1 MTLLIDADYLIYSS
15 CCACEHDIRFDVHN
29 HNLIMDERE
38 AMSMIDFKLKHYQ
51 NILDTEG
58 YKGSSDVV
66 MCFTDYPTFRHEIFT
81 EYKINRISKR
91 KPLGLGAVIKEVKN
105 NYESVSY
112 PNLEGDDVLGLLST
126 NNKYDN
132 PVIVSVDKDMKTIP
146 GLLLAGDTLEL
157 ITRTQADKNFMAMT
171 IAGDATDGV
180 PGIKGLG
187 MVSATKILD
196 SAKDLSS
203 MWDLVV
209 KTYDKKGNG
218 ISDAILNARLVRI
231 LREGDYD
238 YDTGEVKLWNPTF

>member
-157 ITRTQADKNFMAMT
+157 ITRSQADKNFMAMT

-196 SAKDLSS
+196 SAKDLAS

>member
-157 ITRTQADKNFMAMT
+157 ITKTQADKNFMAMT

-196 SAKDLSS
+196 SAKDLAS

-238 YDTGEVKLWNPTF
+238 YNTGEVKLWNPTF

>member
-146 GLLLAGDTLEL
+146 GLLLAGD
-157 ITRTQADKNFMAMT
+157 
-171 IAGDATDGV
+171 ATDGV

-196 SAKDLSS
+196 SAKDLPS

>member
-1 MTLLIDADYLIYSS
+1 MTLLIDGDHLAFTAA
-15 CCACEHDIRFDVHN
+15 CAVEQVVEWDINVWTTHSFLSDATKVV
-29 HNLIMDERE
+29 ET
-38 AMSMIDFKLKHYQ
+38 KLKGFIDIAEDK
-51 NILDTEG
+51 N
-58 YKGSSDVV
+58 VV
-66 MCFTDYPTFRHEIFT
+66 MTFSSYPTFRHEIFT
-81 EYKINRISKR
+81 EYKINRIDKR
-91 KPLGLGAVIKEVKN
+91 HPLGLGNVIEEVKN

-187 MVSATKILD
+187 MVSATKILE
-196 SAKDLSS
+196 SAKDLPS

>member
-15 CCACEHDIRFDVHN
+15 CCAAQHDIRFDKYN
-29 HNLIMDERE
+29 HQLIMDERE

-58 YKGSSDVV
+58 YKGSDDIV
-66 MCFTDYPTFRHEIFT
+66 MCFTSYPTFRHEIFT
-81 EYKINRISKR
+81 EYKLNRIDKR
-91 KPLGLGAVIKEVKN
+91 HPLGLHNVIEQVKN
-105 NYESVSY
+105 NYKSVSY
-112 PNLEGDDVLGLLST
+112 PQLEGDDVLGLLST
-126 NNKYDN
+126 NNTYDK
-132 PVIVSVDKDMKTIP
+132 PVIVSVDKDMRTIP
-146 GLLLAGDTLEL
+146 GLLLANDTLEL
-157 ITRTQADKNFMAMT
+157 ITKTQADKNFMAMT

-187 MVSATKILD
+187 MVSANKILNT
-196 SAKDLSS
+196 AKDLAS
-203 MWDLVV
+203 MWDVVV

>member
-15 CCACEHDIRFDVHN
+15 CCAAQHDIRFDKYN
-29 HNLIMDERE
+29 HHLIMDERE
-38 AMSMIDFKLKHYQ
+38 AISMIDFKLKHYQ
-51 NILDTEG
+51 TILDTEG
-58 YKGSSDVV
+58 YKGSDDII
-66 MCFTDYPTFRHEIFT
+66 MCFTSYPTFRHEIFT
-81 EYKINRISKR
+81 EYKINRIDKSH
-91 KPLGLGAVIKEVKN
+91 PLGLGNVIEEVKN

-187 MVSATKILD
+187 MVSATKILE
-196 SAKDLSS
+196 SAKDLPS

>member
-1 MTLLIDADYLIYSS
+1 
-15 CCACEHDIRFDVHN
+15 
-29 HNLIMDERE
+29 MDERE

-51 NILDTEG
+51 TILDTEG
-58 YKGSSDVV
+58 YKGSDDII
-66 MCFTDYPTFRHEIFT
+66 MCFTSYPTFRHEIFT
-81 EYKINRISKR
+81 EYKINRIDKR
-91 KPLGLGAVIKEVKN
+91 HPLGLGNVIEEVKN
-105 NYESVSY
+105 NYKSVSY

>member
-15 CCACEHDIRFDVHN
+15 CCACEHDIRFDKHN

-58 YKGSSDVV
+58 YKGSDDVV

-81 EYKINRISKR
+81 EYKLNRISKR
-91 KPLGLGAVIKEVKN
+91 KPLGISAVIKEVKN
-105 NYESVSY
+105 NYESISY

-157 ITRTQADKNFMAMT
+157 ITKTQADKNFMAMT

-187 MVSATKILD
+187 MISATKILD
-196 SAKDLSS
+196 PAKDLAS

-238 YDTGEVKLWNPTF
+238 YNTGEVKLWNPTF

>member
-196 SAKDLSS
+196 SAKDLAS

-238 YDTGEVKLWNPTF
+238 YNTGEVKLWNPTF

>member
-1 MTLLIDADYLIYSS
+1 
-15 CCACEHDIRFDVHN
+15 
-29 HNLIMDERE
+29 
-38 AMSMIDFKLKHYQ
+38 
-51 NILDTEG
+51 
-58 YKGSSDVV
+58 
-66 MCFTDYPTFRHEIFT
+66 
-81 EYKINRISKR
+81 
-91 KPLGLGAVIKEVKN
+91 
-105 NYESVSY
+105 
-112 PNLEGDDVLGLLST
+112 
-126 NNKYDN
+126 
-132 PVIVSVDKDMKTIP
+132 MKTIP

-196 SAKDLSS
+196 SAKDLPS

-238 YDTGEVKLWNPTF
+238 YDTGEVRLWNPTF

>member
-15 CCACEHDIRFDVHN
+15 CCACEHDIRFDKHN

-58 YKGSSDVV
+58 YKGSSDIV

-81 EYKINRISKR
+81 EYKLNRISKR

-105 NYESVSY
+105 NYESISY

-157 ITRTQADKNFMAMT
+157 ITRTQADKHFMAMT

-196 SAKDLSS
+196 SAKDLAS

-209 KTYDKKGNG
+209 KTYNKKGNG

-238 YDTGEVKLWNPTF
+238 YNTGEVRLWNPTF

>member
-196 SAKDLSS
+196 SAKDLAS

-238 YDTGEVKLWNPTF
+238 YDTGEVRLWNPTF

>member
-105 NYESVSY
+105 
-112 PNLEGDDVLGLLST
+112 
-126 NNKYDN
+126 KYDN

-157 ITRTQADKNFMAMT
+157 ITKTQADKNFMAMT

-196 SAKDLSS
+196 SAKDLAS

-238 YDTGEVKLWNPTF
+238 YDTGEVRLWNPTF

>member
-38 AMSMIDFKLKHYQ
+38 AMSMIDFKIKHYQ

-146 GLLLAGDTLEL
+146 GLLLAGETLEL
-157 ITRTQADKNFMAMT
+157 ITKTQADKNFMAMT

-196 SAKDLSS
+196 SAKDLAS

-238 YDTGEVKLWNPTF
+238 YDTGKVKLWNPTF

>member
-1 MTLLIDADYLIYSS
+1 
-15 CCACEHDIRFDVHN
+15 
-29 HNLIMDERE
+29 MDERE
-38 AMSMIDFKLKHYQ
+38 AISMIDFKLKHYQ
-51 NILDTEG
+51 TILDTEG
-58 YKGSSDVV
+58 YKGSDDII
-66 MCFTDYPTFRHEIFT
+66 MCFTSYPTFRHEIFT
-81 EYKINRISKR
+81 EYKINRIDKR
-91 KPLGLGAVIKEVKN
+91 HPLGLENVIKEVKN

-187 MVSATKILD
+187 MYQQQK
-196 SAKDLSS
+196 
-203 MWDLVV
+203 
-209 KTYDKKGNG
+209 Y
-218 ISDAILNARLVRI
+218 
-231 LREGDYD
+231 
-238 YDTGEVKLWNPTF
+238 

>member
-58 YKGSSDVV
+58 YKGNSDVV

-196 SAKDLSS
+196 SAKDLAS

>member
-58 YKGSSDVV
+58 YKGSDDII
-66 MCFTDYPTFRHEIFT
+66 MCFTSYPTFRHEIFT

-196 SAKDLSS
+196 SAKDLAS

-238 YDTGEVKLWNPTF
+238 YNTGEVKLWNPTF

>member
-1 MTLLIDADYLIYSS
+1 
-15 CCACEHDIRFDVHN
+15 
-29 HNLIMDERE
+29 MDERE
-38 AMSMIDFKLKHYQ
+38 AISMIDFKLKHYQ
-51 NILDTEG
+51 TILNTEG
-58 YKGSSDVV
+58 YKGSDDII
-66 MCFTDYPTFRHEIFT
+66 MCFTSYPTFRHEIFT
-81 EYKINRISKR
+81 EYKINRIDKR
-91 KPLGLGAVIKEVKN
+91 HPLGLENVIEEVKN
-105 NYESVSY
+105 NYKSVSY

>member
-15 CCACEHDIRFDVHN
+15 CCAAPHDIRYYIYN
-29 HNLIMDERE
+29 HHLIMDERE

-51 NILDTEG
+51 TILDTEG
-58 YKGSSDVV
+58 YKGSDDII
-66 MCFTDYPTFRHEIFT
+66 MCFTSYPTFRHEIFT
-81 EYKINRISKR
+81 EYKINRIDKR
-91 KPLGLGAVIKEVKN
+91 HPLGLENVIEEVKN
-105 NYESVSY
+105 NYKSVSY